1 MEITDANKNLN
12 SKDQF
17 QIQLNGAWHDVEA
30 KDFFDYL
37 YQTDKIDGHDSEAGI
52 AWINHTEMNFN
63 HHTQDWEEV
72 YRGESHS
79 YEWWIEDLIDD
90 DEVLLEYMKTVQIVT
105 ASQAA

>member
-1 MEITDANKNLN
+1 MKITDADKNLN

-17 QIQLNGAWHDVEA
+17 QIQVDGFWNEVDA

-37 YQTDKIDGHDSEAGI
+37 YQTGTIDGHDCEAGI
-52 AWINHTEMNFN
+52 AWIDHVTQKFN

-79 YEWWIEDLIDD
+79 YQWWIEHFIDE
-90 DEVLLEYMKTVQIVT
+90 DEVLLAYMKTVQIVT
-105 ASQAA
+105 AQAA